1 MVDGPNQSHHQP
13 HKKLPDPSRSD
24 VLEHIRSE
32 GIGVMDAL
40 RVSVERFQSLRGLSA
55 AQVEEK
61 IARIDS
67 LPEVERASLEILR
80 SISALTQEAMRKMND
95 AHPGLP
101 PDSLQT
107 TLDLVT
113 RPGASVV
120 VLWGHP
126 NAAINEPEQ
135 VLGYG
140 IVIRGHENFPEGE
153 ATDPE
158 HRIPEAL
165 LEASKVQHRLIRLF
179 VRDCAREQESAG
191 KAFGLIID
199 RVKDICHGETIIG
212 MVLMDL
218 VCLGGADPSA
228 FDKRVWLEAKA
239 ALEKRGF
246 EDSGYGL
253 NEIVARDVQTV
264 VSIPFRWYTFPPR
277 SEKGLIDYKA
287 QQEKFDRLEAH
298 QRSRLAGVIA
308 QLPLSG
314 AVVSY
319 HGPRQD
325 GFDTARLTANMIYS
339 QEFESTEPIS
349 NRSGKRCNLVSWD
362 ARQNLELPHK
372 SVDAVVIN
380 GVLPDVAREASE
392 GDTAKA
398 VSSFIERKAAALR
411 EGGTLLIRD
420 TVAPSDRAQ
429 IYLYVS
435 NEQVFPW
442 SSGKTPAELF
452 EQFVASRDERHIDP
466 ADWSAVK
473 RLKDAGSLS
482 CFSAPPNVAAEFVLK
497 YSYSKDWHR
506 ERQRPYAFQ
515 SVEERLCI
523 GRDLGMRLIYA
534 APERNSIVLERHRS
548 AGINLRTPFGK
559 RLDPFPTNHLSVW
572 QRVSPGEG
580 IGIRAGREV
589 PLSAAPFVSIT
600 RYENITEEGKG
611 RGIQETAC
619 RPGATLDIIP
629 YRIDN
634 GRLYVWG
641 RVFPRPLTTLH
652 PSLDGSIHGG
662 YATEQLAG
670 VVMPDFLSTDLGVA
684 ATTRVLFERVTG
696 TTASQKLR
704 VGEPTRYF
712 VRPETVDE
720 EVVSTAIEAPDLPLH
735 ETIVADPGL
744 QFGRSFPIRAFD
756 AVRILQGGQVG
767 HTEDARL
774 ERKIYELLVDNRLSC
789 GPWISERIRLRTQSN
804 DSLGIKP
811 LAEILRS
818 EPRQVFK
825 RAQDQRPRFLKA
837 YRREFVEYT
846 ADSPEQGRIRELEY
860 VEPQPSSGYSHQS
873 LSLLPIARVRGA
885 GGKEEIVIGL
895 ETSDLPAVQEKTG
908 SSRFVTIP
916 TARIPN
922 SAHTMDE
929 AYRYG
934 EEVLARE
941 HGLSVRQ
948 VCPLGGKYVV
958 SPGVT
963 PELIYPLLVEVNIEE
978 SNSRSLTWVP
988 LREFITRNP
997 DVRSA
1002 QLLTSSYRALH
1013 MLGELKT

>member
-1 MVDGPNQSHHQP
+1 MTDGPSQSHNTP
-13 HKKLPDPSRSD
+13 PRERPFEVIPDFLEQVRSQG
-24 VLEHIRSE
+24 L
-32 GIGVMDAL
+32 GVVDAL
-40 RVSVERFQSLRGLSA
+40 RVSVEGFQFLSGLSA
-55 AQVEEK
+55 TQVAEK
-61 IARIDS
+61 IAQRES
-67 LPEVERASLEILR
+67 LPEQERAALEILQ
-80 SISALTQEAMRKMND
+80 SISALTQEAMRKMNE

-107 TLDLVT
+107 TLGLVT

-126 NAAINEPEQ
+126 NADINEPEQ

-140 IVIRGHENFPEGE
+140 IVIRGHENFPESE

-165 LEASKVQHRLIRLF
+165 LEANQVQHRLIRLF

-199 RVKDICHGETIIG
+199 KVKEICHGETIIG

-218 VCLGGADPSA
+218 VCLEGGDPSA

-253 NEIVARDVQTV
+253 NEVIAADSKTV

-277 SEKGLIDYKA
+277 SEKGLIDYQA

-314 AVVSY
+314 AVVS
-319 HGPRQD
+319 HIGTRQD
-325 GFDTARLTANMIYS
+325 GFDTARLTGDLIYS
-339 QEFESTEPIS
+339 QEFESSERIS
-349 NRSGKRCNLVSWD
+349 NRSAKRCNLVSWG
-362 ARQNLELPHK
+362 AGQKLELPPK
-372 SVDAVVIN
+372 SADAVVIN
-380 GVLPDVAREASE
+380 GVLPDVARDASE
-392 GDTAKA
+392 GDAAKA
-398 VSSFIERKAAALR
+398 VFSFIERKAQALR

-420 TVAPSDRAQ
+420 TVAPSDRAP
-429 IYLYVS
+429 IYLYCS
-435 NEQVFPW
+435 NEEVFPW

-473 RLKDAGSLS
+473 RLKNAGSLS
-482 CFSAPPNVAAEFVLK
+482 CFSAPANVAAEFVLK
-497 YSYSKDWHR
+497 YSYSKDWER

-515 SVEERLCI
+515 SVEERLRI
-523 GRDLGMRLIYA
+523 GRDLGMRLVYA
-534 APERNSIVLERHRS
+534 APERNSFVLERHRS
-548 AGINLRTPFGK
+548 AGINIHTPFGT

-589 PLSAAPFVSIT
+589 PLSAEPFVSIT
-600 RYENITEEGKG
+600 RYENITEKGK
-611 RGIQETAC
+611 GIQETAS
-619 RPGATLDIIP
+619 RRGATLDVIP

-670 VVMPDFLSTDLGVA
+670 VVMPDLLSTDLGVA
-684 ATTRVLFERVTG
+684 GTTRVLFERVTG

-720 EVVSTAIEAPDLPLH
+720 EVISTAVEAPDLPLH

-774 ERKIYELLVDNRLSC
+774 ERKIYELLADNRLSC

-804 DSLGIKP
+804 DGLGIKP
-811 LAEILRS
+811 LADVLRS

-825 RAQDQRPRFLKA
+825 RAEDQRPRFLKA
-837 YRREFVEYT
+837 SRREFVEYT
-846 ADSPEQGRIRELEY
+846 ADNPEQVRSRELEY
-860 VEPQPSSGYSHQS
+860 VEPQQSSGYSHQS

-885 GGKEEIVIGL
+885 DGKEEIVIGL

-934 EEVLARE
+934 EEILARE
-941 HGLSVRQ
+941 HGLSIRQ

-963 PELIYPLLVEVNIEE
+963 PEVIYPLLVEVNIKK
-978 SNSRSLTWVP
+978 SNSSSLTWVP